1 MPGGVKLANNNES
14 KTNRITFSYKNLGLA
29 VLIIAFLSLSF
40 SVFTSLYK
48 EIEDQSAEIEA
59 LKIDLEGLSNEK
71 ARLNNFIA
79 ELEEQISSEI
89 TGKEKDDII
98 EVQGLVEV
106 RDIDSNIQVNL
117 YYATEDN
124 FTGQVLYP
132 VEVCL
137 LRKGTAEKLAA
148 ANAEFMRDGYRIK
161 VWDGFRPQ
169 YVQHKLWEIKPN
181 PRYVADPAVG
191 SNHNRGAAVDV
202 TLVDAY
208 GNKLEMPTGFDDFEK
223 EASRSYSGM
232 SKEAKENMEYLTEVM
247 VRNGFTPIQ
256 SEWWHFNDAD
266 IYDYDFHEI
275 TLEEFVS
282 EYFSR

>member
-1 MPGGVKLANNNES
+1 MV
-14 KTNRITFSYKNLGLA
+14 TNRNNIFENNRILFSFKIIGLT
-29 VLIIAFLSLSF
+29 VLIIVILTVLFLGYKSLSR
-40 SVFTSLYK
+40 
-48 EIEDQSAEIEA
+48 EIAEQSAEIEA
-59 LKIDLEGLSNEK
+59 LKNELK
-71 ARLNNFIA
+71 EANYEKTRLNNAIA
-79 ELEEQISSEI
+79 ELEAQISSEL
-89 TGKEKDDII
+89 TEKEEDDII

-106 RDIDSNIQVNL
+106 RDIDSNIKVNL

-137 LRKGTAEKLAA
+137 LRRGTAEKLAA

-169 YVQHKLWEIKPN
+169 NVQHELWEIKPD

-202 TLVDAY
+202 TLVDEH
-208 GNKLEMPTGFDDFEK
+208 GNKLEMPTDFDDFEK
-223 EASRSYSGM
+223 EASRSYPGM
-232 SKEAKENMEYLTEVM
+232 TEEARENMEYLTEVM
-247 VRNGFTPIQ
+247 VKNGFTTIQ

-266 IYDYDFHEI
+266 IYDYDFHEL
-275 TLEEFVS
+275 TLEEFVN

>member
-1 MPGGVKLANNNES
+1 MAKNYYKFKNNRKKFS
-14 KTNRITFSYKNLGLA
+14 FKTLGLA
-29 VLIIAFLSLSF
+29 LFIIILTVLFMGYASIS
-40 SVFTSLYK
+40 K
-48 EIEDQSAEIEA
+48 EIADQSAEIEA
-59 LKIDLEGLSNEK
+59 LKNELK
-71 ARLNNFIA
+71 EANKEKTKLNNFIA

-89 TGKEKDDII
+89 TGKEQDDII

-124 FTGQVLYP
+124 FTGKVLYP

-137 LRKGTAEKLAA
+137 LRRGTAEKLAA

-169 YVQHKLWEIKPN
+169 NVQHELWEIKPD

-191 SNHNRGAAVDV
+191 SNHNRGAAVDI
-202 TLVDAY
+202 TLVDEH
-208 GNKLEMPTGFDDFEK
+208 GNKLEMPTDFDDFEK
-223 EASRSYSGM
+223 EASRSYPAM
-232 SKEAKENMEYLTEVM
+232 SEEARKNMEYLTEIM
-247 VRNGFTPIQ
+247 VRNGFTTIQ

-266 IYDYDFHEI
+266 IYDYDFQEL
-275 TLEEFVS
+275 TLEEFVN